1 MPEVS
6 IITPSYNASEF
17 LEETIQAVFNQTFED
32 WEWLITDD
40 QSQDDS
46 VKIIQKYQDPRVKL
60 TIAEKNGGAGQARN
74 LSLEKATGRFITFL
88 DSDDYWEP
96 EFLEKMI
103 GFMKENKA
111 ELAYS
116 NYARCNEKLEPV
128 LQDFQADTE
137 VTFNNY

>member
-88 DSDDYWEP
+88 CP
-96 EFLEKMI
+96 
-103 GFMKENKA
+103 
-111 ELAYS
+111 
-116 NYARCNEKLEPV
+116 P
-128 LQDFQADTE
+128 
-137 VTFNNY
+137 